1 MARITE
7 EQIIQINEVYAECGV
22 KSRTAKI
29 VGVSVASVSK
39 YLIPNYKKKADR
51 VEFKFDAVP
60 PGINSLLAKVNESE
74 DKLKT
79 FWESCLLIE
88 EEYKGMRE
96 IQNSGEVF

>member
-29 VGVSVASVSK
+29 VGVSVASVNK
-39 YLIPNYKKKADR
+39 YLIKNYVPKANR
-51 VEFKFDAVP
+51 KTFTFDAVP
-60 PGINSLLAKVNESE
+60 PGINSLLSKVNESE

-79 FWESCLLIE
+79 FWESCLLSE
-88 EEYKGMRE
+88 EEWNKMKE
-96 IQNSGEVF
+96 IQKSGEVY